1 MSNKIGNTG
10 NGLFGI
16 SLTAALAG
24 FIFGF
29 DMVVISGA
37 DKTIQELWQ
46 TTPWFH
52 GFFIMSMALW
62 GTVIGSI
69 FGGAPTEK
77 YGRKKI
83 LMLVGILFTI
93 SSVGSA
99 LANDPYLFS
108 FFRLLGGIG
117 IGISSVAAPTYI
129 SEISSAE
136 SRGRLVAMYQFNI
149 VFGILIAYLS
159 NFFLEGVGGDSD
171 WRLMLG
177 VMTIPSL
184 IYSLMVFTI
193 PESPRWLIANKGDV
207 AGAKVVMSKLGLQGF
222 EELVQS
228 LNKGGGTREEGQ
240 GNAVDGSQLTV
251 DSQQSTVNGQPST
264 VNSQA
269 FLSKKHARIIGLAFI
284 IAFFNQVS
292 GINFILYYAPR
303 ILAAAGLAEQ
313 ESLLNSIAIGGT
325 NLIFTFVGLYLIDR
339 LGRKTLLLIG
349 SVGYVVSLCMVSY
362 AFFAGA
368 SPGFLL
374 FFLLMFIASHAV
386 GQGAVIWVFISEIFP
401 NHIRAKGQA
410 LGASV
415 HWVFAALITLV
426 APVFIDDK
434 EGIFKDNPWPIF
446 AFFAFMMFTQL
457 IWVLTKVP
465 ETKGVTL
472 EELEKQLIK

>member
-1 MSNKIGNTG
+1 MSNKISTAG

-37 DKTIQELWQ
+37 DKAIQELWQ
-46 TTPWFH
+46 TSPWFH

-83 LMLVGILFTI
+83 LMLVGILFTV
-93 SSVGSA
+93 SSIGSA
-99 LANDPYLFS
+99 LANDAYLFS

-129 SEISSAE
+129 SEISTAQ

-159 NFFLEGVGGDSD
+159 NYFLEGIGGEND

-177 VMTIPSL
+177 VMTVPSL
-184 IYSLMVFTI
+184 IYSLMVFSI
-193 PESPRWLIANKGDV
+193 PESPRWLISKKGDME
-207 AGAKVVMSKLGLQGF
+207 GAKAVIMRLGLEGVDA
-222 EELVQS
+222 L
-228 LNKGGGTREEGQ
+228 LKGNT
-240 GNAVDGSQLTV
+240 VDGSQLTV
-251 DSQQSTVNGQPST
+251 DSQPST
-264 VNSQA
+264 VNRQQST
-269 FLSKKHARIIGLAFI
+269 FLSKKHYHIIGLAFMI
-284 IAFFNQVS
+284 TFFNQVS

-325 NLIFTFVGLYLIDR
+325 NLVFTFVGLYLIDR

-349 SVGYVVSLCMVSY
+349 SVGYVISLCMVSY
-362 AFFAGA
+362 AFYASA
-368 SPGFLL
+368 SPAFLL
-374 FFLLMFIASHAV
+374 FFLLMFIASHAI
-386 GQGAVIWVFISEIFP
+386 GQGAVIWVLISEIFP

-426 APVFIDDK
+426 APVFIDDQQ
-434 EGIFKDNPWPIF
+434 GIFKDNPWPIF
-446 AFFAFMMFTQL
+446 AFFACMMLAQL
-457 IWVLTKVP
+457 FWVLMKVP
-465 ETKGVTL
+465 ETKGVSL

>member
-1 MSNKIGNTG
+1 MSNKISTAG

-37 DKTIQELWQ
+37 DKAIQELWQ
-46 TTPWFH
+46 TSPWFH

-62 GTVIGSI
+62 GPVIGSI
-69 FGGAPTEK
+69 FGGAPTEQ

-83 LMLVGILFTI
+83 LMLVGILFTV
-93 SSVGSA
+93 SSIGSA
-99 LANDPYLFS
+99 LANDAYLFS

-129 SEISSAE
+129 SEISTAQ

-159 NFFLEGVGGDSD
+159 NYFLEGIGGEND

-177 VMTIPSL
+177 VMTVPSL
-184 IYSLMVFTI
+184 IYSLMVFSI
-193 PESPRWLIANKGDV
+193 PESPRWLISKKGDME
-207 AGAKVVMSKLGLQGF
+207 GAKAVTMRLGLEGVDA
-222 EELVQS
+222 L
-228 LNKGGGTREEGQ
+228 LKGNT
-240 GNAVDGSQLTV
+240 VDGSQLTV
-251 DSQQSTVNGQPST
+251 DSQPST
-264 VNSQA
+264 VNRQQST
-269 FLSKKHARIIGLAFI
+269 FLSKKHYRIIGLAFM

-325 NLIFTFVGLYLIDR
+325 NLVFTFVGLYLIDR

-349 SVGYVVSLCMVSY
+349 SVGYVISLCMVSY
-362 AFFAGA
+362 AFYASA
-368 SPGFLL
+368 SPAFLL
-374 FFLLMFIASHAV
+374 FFLLMFIASHAI
-386 GQGAVIWVFISEIFP
+386 GQGAVIWVLISEIFP

-426 APVFIDDK
+426 APVFIDDQQ
-434 EGIFKDNPWPIF
+434 GIFKDNPWPIF
-446 AFFAFMMFTQL
+446 AFFACMMLAQL
-457 IWVLTKVP
+457 FWVLMKVP
-465 ETKGVTL
+465 ETKGVSL